1 MISNAE
7 LGVLIKNSGITK
19 ISSNNNKTSL
29 VLSTDIKKE
38 VFERILTLVTNK
50 PNIYSINKDNKFV
63 INIEE
68 NIALIRRRKITEL
81 INEII

>member
-1 MISNAE
+1 
-7 LGVLIKNSGITK
+7 
-19 ISSNNNKTSL
+19 

-63 INIEE
+63 INVEE
-68 NIALIRRRKITEL
+68 NIASVRRRKITEL